1 MGTLVEFLEEQEM
14 EAAFALVALV
24 LSLCH
29 QSHQCWPPSQESSRS
44 PSSTDYWGFEGS
56 IFKVKPK
63 YSTPRGV
70 KIHWIN
76 FMEGD
81 DVRRD
86 GTAFNMITESNDINE
101 TNFKIS
107 MKMTAE
113 EFDQSITM
121 HPKMLEWF
129 SKDKTPEEIEEIK
142 KFRLALGMIMG
153 ADIPG
158 GSTQERGPF
167 SWSVGPSGEKAWV
180 DRFAVFYKN
189 GTYDFGRPDCAWYN
203 QLPQGFSCG
212 KGSVPIQECNRGFE
226 RFVPIP
232 CNEIVLKV
240 TNKESCPRDQIS
252 YGPQDY
258 TGGGEYNLDDFDGED
273 CFAGTNWT

>member
-1 MGTLVEFLEEQEM
+1 
-14 EAAFALVALV
+14 
-24 LSLCH
+24 
-29 QSHQCWPPSQESSRS
+29 
-44 PSSTDYWGFEGS
+44 
-56 IFKVKPK
+56 
-63 YSTPRGV
+63 
-70 KIHWIN
+70 
-76 FMEGD
+76 
-81 DVRRD
+81 
-86 GTAFNMITESNDINE
+86 
-101 TNFKIS
+101 
-107 MKMTAE
+107 MTAE

-129 SKDKTPEEIEEIK
+129 SKDKRYKDKIEEIK

-189 GTYDFGRPDCAWYN
+189 GTYDIGLPACSWFN

-212 KGSVPIQECNRGFE
+212 RGSVPVQDCDNGFE
-226 RFVPIP
+226 RFVPVP

-240 TNKESCPRDQIS
+240 ANQDECPFDQVH
-252 YGPQDY
+252 YGPY
-258 TGGGEYNLDDFDGED
+258 GPYGGDVKQREYNLNEFDGED
-273 CFAGTNWT
+273 CFVGVEWT

>member
-1 MGTLVEFLEEQEM
+1 
-14 EAAFALVALV
+14 
-24 LSLCH
+24 
-29 QSHQCWPPSQESSRS
+29 
-44 PSSTDYWGFEGS
+44 
-56 IFKVKPK
+56 
-63 YSTPRGV
+63 
-70 KIHWIN
+70 
-76 FMEGD
+76 
-81 DVRRD
+81 
-86 GTAFNMITESNDINE
+86 
-101 TNFKIS
+101 

-189 GTYDFGRPDCAWYN
+189 GTFDFGRPDCAWYN

-212 KGSVPIQECNRGFE
+212 KGSVPIQDCNRGFE
-226 RFVPIP
+226 RFIPVP
-232 CNEIVLKV
+232 CDEIVLKV
-240 TNKESCPRDQIS
+240 ANKERCPRDQIH
-252 YGPQDY
+252 YGPDD
-258 TGGGEYNLDDFDGED
+258 GGEYNLDEFDGED
-273 CFAGTNWT
+273 CFAGVEWT